1 MTLVEGI
8 GHNQR
13 HGYRQRTEHLD
24 VVFEILNRYADHNTS
39 CTYWGWS
46 KLLESENQCK
56 WCCICSVKSLWI
68 TKQWSPVGVDINVF
82 NSLQYF
88 DT

>member
-1 MTLVEGI
+1 MRCLLSVSSDESAICYVLWVLWMTLVEGI

-39 CTYWGWS
+39 CTYWG
-46 KLLESENQCK
+46 
-56 WCCICSVKSLWI
+56 
-68 TKQWSPVGVDINVF
+68 
-82 NSLQYF
+82 
-88 DT
+88 